1 MLRILSL
8 RKNNGEKIK
17 TNCKEKLFEPINE
30 SRISLFFKFSNIL
43 FYLFRFSNCWNTRN
57 TYILIYQVGN
67 FWNFDSFKNWIS
79 YVC

>member
-43 FYLFRFSNCWNTRN
+43 FYLFRFSNC
-57 TYILIYQVGN
+57 
-67 FWNFDSFKNWIS
+67 
-79 YVC
+79 